1 MRAVLAGYPDVHS
14 LACPAARGSAPVW
27 QRRCGRVDVP
37 YWINRRV
44 AQALQKPMAI
54 HHRAWL
60 AENPY
65 RNGDVAVHIGSA
77 AGGQGQNSS

>member
-1 MRAVLAGYPDVHS
+1 MRAVLAGYPDLHS
-14 LACPAARGSAPVW
+14 PACPAARGSAPVW

-65 RNGDVAVHIGSA
+65 RNGDVAVQIGCA
-77 AGGQGQNSS
+77 AGGQSQNSS